1 MSHRPEINSKNDMY
15 TINTDNI
22 VESLEKMA
30 NDIQYPPLN
39 GGPTQDEILAMLRA
53 AADVIDGQESYIDEQ
68 ESYIDEQDEAADRA
82 EELERAVEDAADK
95 LDDIVINLTL
105 AQASGELGESK
116 ALEAIQ
122 DAIMEVRSDLRRA

>member
-1 MSHRPEINSKNDMY
+1 MY
-15 TINTDNI
+15 TINNDNI

-39 GGPTQDEILAMLRA
+39 GGPTKDDILAMLRGA
-53 AADVIDGQESYIDEQ
+53 SAVIAEQ
-68 ESYIDEQDEAADRA
+68 ESYIDDQDEATDRA
-82 EELERAVEDAADK
+82 EELESAVEEAVDK

-105 AQASGELGESK
+105 ARTSGEIGESK

-122 DAIMEVRSDLRRA
+122 KDIMAVRYNLRGA

>member
-53 AADVIDGQESYIDEQ
+53 AAD
-68 ESYIDEQDEAADRA
+68 RA
-82 EELERAVEDAADK
+82 EEQERAVEDAADK

-116 ALEAIQ
+116 ALEAILG
-122 DAIMEVRSDLRRA
+122 AIMEVRSDLREA

>member
-1 MSHRPEINSKNDMY
+1 MY
-15 TINTDNI
+15 TINNDNI

-39 GGPTQDEILAMLRA
+39 GGPTKDDILAMLRA
-53 AADVIDGQESYIDEQ
+53 AAAVTAELTSYNDD
-68 ESYIDEQDEAADRA
+68 YDDYVDRV
-82 EELERAVEDAADK
+82 EELESAVEEAAHK
-95 LDDIVINLTL
+95 LDDIDTDLTL

-122 DAIMEVRSDLRRA
+122 VAIMEVRSNLRRA

>member
-1 MSHRPEINSKNDMY
+1 MY
-15 TINTDNI
+15 TINNDNI

-39 GGPTQDEILAMLRA
+39 GGPTKDDILAMLRGA
-53 AADVIDGQESYIDEQ
+53 SAVIAEQ
-68 ESYIDEQDEAADRA
+68 ESYIDDQDEATDRA
-82 EELERAVEDAADK
+82 EELESAVTEASDK
-95 LDDIVINLTL
+95 LDDIVIKLTL

-122 DAIMEVRSDLRRA
+122 NDIMAVRYNLRGA

>member
-1 MSHRPEINSKNDMY
+1 MY
-15 TINTDNI
+15 TINNDNI

-39 GGPTQDEILAMLRA
+39 GGPTKDDILAMLRA
-53 AADVIDGQESYIDEQ
+53 AAAVTAELTSYIDD
-68 ESYIDEQDEAADRA
+68 YDYYVDRVK
-82 EELERAVEDAADK
+82 ELESAVTEASDK

-122 DAIMEVRSDLRRA
+122 GAIMEVRSDLRRA

>member
-1 MSHRPEINSKNDMY
+1 MY
-15 TINTDNI
+15 TINNDNI

-39 GGPTQDEILAMLRA
+39 GGPTKDDILAMLRGA
-53 AADVIDGQESYIDEQ
+53 SAVIAELESDID
-68 ESYIDEQDEAADRA
+68 DQDEAADRA
-82 EELERAVEDAADK
+82 EELESAVTEASDK

-122 DAIMEVRSDLRRA
+122 DAIMEVRSNLRRA

>member
-1 MSHRPEINSKNDMY
+1 MY
-15 TINTDNI
+15 TINNDNI

-53 AADVIDGQESYIDEQ
+53 AADVIDGQESDIDEL
-68 ESYIDEQDEAADRA
+68 ESAVTEAS
-82 EELERAVEDAADK
+82 DK

-122 DAIMEVRSDLRRA
+122 GAIMEVRSDLRRA

>member
-1 MSHRPEINSKNDMY
+1 MFHRPEINSKNDMY
-15 TINTDNI
+15 TINNDNI

-53 AADVIDGQESYIDEQ
+53 AADVIDGLESDIDEQ
-68 ESYIDEQDEAADRA
+68 AEATDRA
-82 EELERAVEDAADK
+82 EELESAVEDAADK

-122 DAIMEVRSDLRRA
+122 GAIMEVRSDLRRA